1 MLTLISY
8 VAVDFWNSKTGE
20 MIFRITKDQR
30 GLIIKVPEA
39 VQMDPMYGMLVED
52 GSIRVVDKKEAKAL
66 ENDPMKGVSAEG
78 KSGIAAELAR
88 KEAEAEEKALE
99 NEAKGQENEAE
110 AEGETEEQKAA
121 AEAEEQKA
129 AEEAEEQ
136 GKEAAEEKKTA
147 KRSRK

>member
-20 MIFRITKDQR
+20 MIFRIPKEQR
-30 GLIIKVPEA
+30 GLIIKAPEA
-39 VQMDPMYGMLVED
+39 IQVDPMYGMLIED

-66 ENDPMKGVSAEG
+66 ENDPMKDVNAEG
-78 KSGIAAELAR
+78 KSFIAAELA
-88 KEAEAEEKALE
+88 KKAQEAEQAALK
-99 NEAKGQENEAE
+99 NALNGK
-110 AEGETEEQKAA
+110 

-136 GKEAAEEKKTA
+136 GKETAEETEEQKAAEEKKKA
-147 KRSRK
+147 KRSGK

>member
-20 MIFRITKDQR
+20 MIFRIPKEKR
-30 GLIIKVPEA
+30 GLIIKAPEA
-39 VQMDPMYGMLVED
+39 IQVDPMYGMLIED

-66 ENDPMKGVSAEG
+66 ENDPMKDVNAEG
-78 KSGIAAELAR
+78 KSLIAAELAH
-88 KEAEAEEKALE
+88 KAQEAEQAALE
-99 NEAKGQENEAE
+99 NALNDK
-110 AEGETEEQKAA
+110 

-136 GKEAAEEKKTA
+136 GKEAAEEAEEQIQEATEEKKAA